1 MIFLVWR
8 IDKQDVAIEQAL
20 PALCLCGPPPACVV
34 KFVRALDRNLHSTAT
49 ALSQNDADGLLEPNN
64 PCFTPQKVSSRRIA
78 HDSGSIATP
87 SLQWTCTIYSLPVSR
102 RTLFRPRQGLNSF
115 GVADHPDQ
123 SIDIGAECGFTLG
136 CPVGH
141 GGALPGTKQH
151 PSKSAT
157 TANPRIRDFLAE

>member
-8 IDKQDVAIEQAL
+8 IDKQDVAVEQAL

-34 KFVRALDRNLHSTAT
+34 KFVPALDRNLHSTAT

-64 PCFTPQKVSSRRIA
+64 PCLTPQKVSSRRIA

-123 SIDIGAECGFTLG
+123 SIDIAPNAASLSAVQSGMAGRF
-136 CPVGH
+136 
-141 GGALPGTKQH
+141 PGTKQH